1 MINRSNYEVW
11 FIDYADGKLSHE
23 HIAELL
29 LFLEE
34 NPDLKN
40 EFGFFEPVELP
51 VDKVEFPFKENLKK
65 TKPSKAEFD
74 DIAVRF
80 LENDLS
86 AEEKIKYELWIK
98 DFADLKISH
107 NLFAQTKLHADKN
120 VIFQNKSK
128 LKKKAGRV
136 VFMPW
141 IPYVAAAA
149 CVVAFMLFYANRSE
163 PLKQQQ
169 AEHKTNNEPAQQ
181 HISPPI
187 KVEETKT
194 DNKNTI
200 ALTSNKNN
208 SKSAGIVKQRQQ
220 KSNSNVSRENTSI
233 TIALIEP
240 KESTLET
247 TVNPEPLQMT
257 QIENSYAL
265 VMKNTDNQPDN
276 IQGVIKEV
284 ALKKLNALADN
295 VVGMPVDNSKQKT
308 LAIFG
313 KIVNRITFKRVNIQT
328 IYSDDGRLMAYAVS
342 AGHFNFEHEVVK

>member
-23 HIAELL
+23 HVAELL

-40 EFGFFEPVELP
+40 EFSFFEPVELP
-51 VDKVEFPFKENLKK
+51 VDTVEFPFKENLKK

-74 DIAVRF
+74 NIAVRF

-86 AEEKIKYELWIK
+86 PEEKIKYELWIK
-98 DFADLKISH
+98 DFADLKVAH

-128 LKKKAGRV
+128 LKQKAGRV

-141 IPYVAAAA
+141 MPYVAAAA
-149 CVVAFMLFYANRSE
+149 CVVAFMIFYANRNE
-163 PLKQQQ
+163 PVKQQQ
-169 AEHKTNNEPAQQ
+169 AEHKTNNEPA
-181 HISPPI
+181 HERISPPI

-194 DNKNTI
+194 DIKNTI
-200 ALTSNKNN
+200 ALASNKNN
-208 SKSAGIVKQRQQ
+208 TETAGFVKHRHQ
-220 KSNSNVSRENTSI
+220 KSNSKVRRENSSI

-240 KESTLET
+240 KVSILET

-257 QIENSYAL
+257 HIENSYAL
-265 VMKNTDNQPDN
+265 VMKNTESQPDN

-295 VVGMPVDNSKQKT
+295 VVGMPVENSKQKT

-313 KIVNRITFKRVNIQT
+313 KIVNRITFRRVNIET

>member
-23 HIAELL
+23 HVAELL

-40 EFGFFEPVELP
+40 EFGFFEPVELT
-51 VDKVEFPFKENLKK
+51 VDKVEFPFKEDLKK

-86 AEEKIKYELWIK
+86 AEEKKKYELWIK
-98 DFADLKISH
+98 DFTDLKVAH
-107 NLFAQTKLHADKN
+107 NLFAHTKLHADKN

-141 IPYVAAAA
+141 MPYQAAAA
-149 CVVAFMLFYANRSE
+149 CVVAFMIFYANRNE
-163 PLKQQQ
+163 PVKQQQ
-169 AEHKTNNEPAQQ
+169 AEHKTNYKPEQER
-181 HISPPI
+181 ISPPVE
-187 KVEETKT
+187 VEETKT
-194 DNKNTI
+194 DSKNTI
-200 ALTSNKNN
+200 ALASNKN
-208 SKSAGIVKQRQQ
+208 STETAGIVKHSHQ
-220 KSNSNVSRENTSI
+220 KSMSKVSRENSTI

-240 KESTLET
+240 KVSTIET

-257 QIENSYAL
+257 HIENTYAL
-265 VMKNTDNQPDN
+265 VMKNTESQPDN

-284 ALKKLNALADN
+284 TLKKLNALADN
-295 VVGMPVDNSKQKT
+295 VVGMPVENSKQKT

-313 KIVNRITFKRVNIQT
+313 KIVNRITFRRVNIET
-328 IYSDDGRLMAYAVS
+328 IYSDDGKLMAYAVS